1 MDTRS
6 KKSDKS
12 IITKAICFILVL
24 ITVGFGALQA
34 VGSLE
39 TMWNASATKV
49 TLNDTLMYNSIADFE
64 TSVFRDHLD
73 WFLHRIDSLAEFEGG
88 SKEAYEKEANAYKT
102 AAENL
107 KKDIV
112 YHIKKDMYETNKHGV
127 TEGIA
132 GLLELSEAGYISL
145 DYMNIPAGEA
155 GRYLDY
161 KTELSYWEMEEW
173 EYVDFFIDEPEMYYD
188 DSWDEGHSQNA
199 SVEYYYNSLPAD
211 AKKMAN
217 EMGYDLVVP
226 INALVY
232 EDDVDETVMH
242 TTVVNVTNVDGELE
256 FYGNDTSYFF
266 GFYGVTIKEEKLQD
280 ELYAFQNELYISAY
294 SSYEDFLYKYEEAK
308 EQLKTFPSAYFA
320 TVKDG
325 KVVSTNIKGITS
337 ASTKAEIEKALS
349 KCDFQAVFNDGW
361 KVIKSDS
368 IDADFYYSS
377 ECKYIHYIG
386 IYPYGTD
393 STAPFHEKLSAEY
406 RKNLLFMKR
415 TIQDIA
421 LFLIVCLAVC
431 ALFSLI
437 LIIKSGR
444 HRKDD
449 DMHMAYLDKMWVEIR
464 TAIDGGIIFLAAW
477 FAFDNSFWDGNTRT
491 IFRIVIPAAAV
502 VAAAAL
508 LDFVL
513 YITRHIKNR
522 DLLKSFMVVWLF
534 LKIILGFFGFLKKN
548 KDKLKSKVKA
558 IKTKYIYVGD
568 VETEVKRKT
577 LIVIL
582 LNILVGGFALFLFF
596 AETFTPGLLLVA
608 ALFAFDCYIL
618 LRGIRFV
625 GAVKRLFRVTSE
637 IRNGD
642 ENAKVDYTAIPQAFH
657 KTADDLMGIK
667 DGIKVAVEKA
677 MQNEKMKTELITNV
691 SHDLKTPLTSIIN
704 YVDLLQKCNIED
716 ETAQSYL
723 SVLSEKSDRLKHL
736 IEDLVEASKASSGAI
751 NVNTVSVSVNEFI
764 NQLTGEHSEGLSEKN
779 LTVIVNLPDEDIVVR
794 ADSNLLYRVLENLIV
809 NVKKYAMEH
818 TRVYIS
824 AQKTGATAKIIVKN
838 ISAAPL
844 NMTPEE
850 LKSRFV
856 RGDES
861 RSTSGNGLGLSIAEN
876 LCSLMKGKLDI
887 FIDGDLFTAS
897 VEMPL
902 Q

>member
-1 MDTRS
+1 
-6 KKSDKS
+6 
-12 IITKAICFILVL
+12 
-24 ITVGFGALQA
+24 
-34 VGSLE
+34 
-39 TMWNASATKV
+39 MW
-49 TLNDTLMYNSIADFE
+49 I
-64 TSVFRDHLD
+64 
-73 WFLHRIDSLAEFEGG
+73 
-88 SKEAYEKEANAYKT
+88 
-102 AAENL
+102 
-107 KKDIV
+107 
-112 YHIKKDMYETNKHGV
+112 
-127 TEGIA
+127 
-132 GLLELSEAGYISL
+132 
-145 DYMNIPAGEA
+145 
-155 GRYLDY
+155 
-161 KTELSYWEMEEW
+161 
-173 EYVDFFIDEPEMYYD
+173 
-188 DSWDEGHSQNA
+188 
-199 SVEYYYNSLPAD
+199 
-211 AKKMAN
+211 
-217 EMGYDLVVP
+217 
-226 INALVY
+226 
-232 EDDVDETVMH
+232 
-242 TTVVNVTNVDGELE
+242 
-256 FYGNDTSYFF
+256 
-266 GFYGVTIKEEKLQD
+266 
-280 ELYAFQNELYISAY
+280 
-294 SSYEDFLYKYEEAK
+294 
-308 EQLKTFPSAYFA
+308 
-320 TVKDG
+320 
-325 KVVSTNIKGITS
+325 
-337 ASTKAEIEKALS
+337 
-349 KCDFQAVFNDGW
+349 
-361 KVIKSDS
+361 
-368 IDADFYYSS
+368 
-377 ECKYIHYIG
+377 
-386 IYPYGTD
+386 
-393 STAPFHEKLSAEY
+393 
-406 RKNLLFMKR
+406 
-415 TIQDIA
+415 
-421 LFLIVCLAVC
+421 
-431 ALFSLI
+431 
-437 LIIKSGR
+437 
-444 HRKDD
+444 
-449 DMHMAYLDKMWVEIR
+449 EIR

-477 FAFDNSFWDGNTRT
+477 FAFDNSFWDGSTRT

-596 AETFTPGLLLVA
+596 AKTFTPGLLLVA

-751 NVNTVSVSVNEFI
+751 NVHTVSVSVNEFI
-764 NQLTGEHSEGLSEKN
+764 NQLTGEHAEGLSEKN
-779 LTVIVNLPDEDIVVR
+779 LNVIVTLPDEDIIVK
-794 ADSNLLYRVLENLIV
+794 ADSNLLYRVLENLVV

-824 AQKTGATAKIIVKN
+824 AQRSENTAKIIIKN

-876 LCSLMKGKLDI
+876 LCNLMKGKLDLS
-887 FIDGDLFTAS
+887 IDGDLFTAT
-897 VEMPL
+897 VEMPIE
-902 Q
+902 

>member
-39 TMWNASATKV
+39 MMWNASATKV

-88 SKEAYEKEANAYKT
+88 SKEVYEKEANAYKT

-107 KKDIV
+107 KKDII
-112 YHIKKDMYETNKHGV
+112 YHVKDDMYDTNKRNS
-127 TEGIA
+127 TEGIT
-132 GLLELSEAGYISL
+132 GLLELVEEDYLSLNYIPVQSP
-145 DYMNIPAGEA
+145 DI
-155 GRYLDY
+155 GRYVDFQIEIY
-161 KTELSYWEMEEW
+161 YWEIGDDL
-173 EYVDFFIDEPEMYYD
+173 YCDFFIDESEMYYNN
-188 DSWDEGHSQNA
+188 SWDEYHSENA
-199 SVEYYYNSLPAD
+199 QINYYFDSFPGEV
-211 AKKMAN
+211 KKIAE
-217 EMGYDLVVP
+217 EMGYDMVVP
-226 INALVY
+226 INAIVY
-232 EDDVDETVMH
+232 GDDVDETVTH
-242 TTVVNVTNVDGELE
+242 ATTVNVTNLDGEPE
-256 FYGNDTSYFF
+256 FYGNDTSSFF
-266 GFYGVTIKEEKLQD
+266 GFYGVTVNEEKLQD
-280 ELYAFQNELYISAY
+280 VLYTSPY

-325 KVVSTNIKGITS
+325 EVVSTNIKGITS

-368 IDADFYYSS
+368 ITADFYSYAS

-406 RKNLLFMKR
+406 RKNLLFMKE
-415 TIQDIA
+415 TIQDIV

-477 FAFDNSFWDGNTRT
+477 FAFDNSFWDGSTRT

-522 DLLKSFMVVWLF
+522 DLLKSFMVVWVF

-596 AETFTPGLLLVA
+596 VETFTPGLLLVA

-704 YVDLLQKCNIED
+704 YVDLLQKCDIED

-824 AQKTGATAKIIVKN
+824 AQKTGATAKITVKN

-876 LCSLMKGKLDI
+876 LCSLMKGKLDV